1 MVYRSPEA
9 RMVYHLTER
18 LVRSLEPGQKP
29 YISYDGS
36 GLYLKVTPRGSKLWR
51 VKFAHLG
58 KGHLKSLGEWPGVS
72 LRQARELAESGF
84 SFPKAAGGKR

>member
-1 MVYRSPEA
+1 
-9 RMVYHLTER
+9 MVYHLTER